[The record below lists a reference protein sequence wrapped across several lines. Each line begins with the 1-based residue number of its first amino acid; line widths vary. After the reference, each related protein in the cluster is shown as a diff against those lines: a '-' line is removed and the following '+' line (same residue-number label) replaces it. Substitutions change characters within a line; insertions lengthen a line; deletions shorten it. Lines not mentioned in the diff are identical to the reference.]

1 METTKLYIHRFRTC
15 GGIAISVFDME
26 EVSPEVYVLVKTV
39 DVDLGEIPEID
50 RDAELEKE
58 KARKIAHYKAE
69 LAKMGVEV

>member
-1 METTKLYIHRFRTC
+1 METTKLYIHRLRT
-15 GGIAISVFDME
+15 GAVAISGFNME
-26 EVSPEVYVLVKTV
+26 EVSPDSYVLVKTV

-50 RDAELEKE
+50 VEAEVAKE